1 LWALELTHPLHPNTS
16 DLIAWLRY
24 ILALSASSA
33 LLCTFS
39 TSKTHPFCLQQIV
52 LWPVSRRALWSVCK
66 TKVGSDICFWLC
78 CLADMILG
86 IQCLVHLVTGAA
98 SSQHSAT
105 AAPAVHSIAGECRQE
120 GFVHNHVM
128 CATSSV
134 LWSTTASP
142 RQKLSMPFAYHD
154 TVVHPLRP
162 LVR

>member
-16 DLIAWLRY
+16 DLIAWLGY

-98 SSQHSAT
+98 ST
-105 AAPAVHSIAGECRQE
+105 APQLLLLCTALQVNADKKGLCTIMSCAPLQVCFGA
-120 GFVHNHVM
+120 
-128 CATSSV
+128 
-134 LWSTTASP
+134 
-142 RQKLSMPFAYHD
+142 
-154 TVVHPLRP
+154 PLRRPGRSFPCP
-162 LVR
+162 LLIMTLLSIPCDPW